1 MAEKHQDDALLEA
14 LFAEAAGD
22 GKPEV
27 PADLMA
33 RILADAEAMQPTAA
47 ALAARPARQGLFS
60 QFMQAIGG
68 WPSLAGLAT
77 ATVAGV
83 WIGFSA
89 YGTIVPSSVADLI
102 EGDSQT
108 YLAYVDASYAFAGE
122 E

>member
-27 PADLMA
+27 SSDLLA
-33 RILADAEAMQPTAA
+33 RVMADAEAMQPAA
-47 ALAARPARQGLFS
+47 MALAARPARQGLLS

-77 ATVAGV
+77 ATVAGIWV
-83 WIGFSA
+83 GFSA
-89 YGTIVPSSVADLI
+89 YGTILPTSVADLI
-102 EGDSQT
+102 EGDSQS